1 MCRAEGLVDQ
11 PQNSKFR
18 RASKRKIYAQ
28 KEPLSAK
35 AQSEHN
41 VA

>member
-1 MCRAEGLVDQ
+1 MYRAERGLVDQ
-11 PQNSKFR
+11 PQNNIFR

-35 AQSEHN
+35 A
-41 VA
+41 V